1 MFLNLK
7 LIEGGIVAFRGM
19 GKGEITSIG
28 NIGIPSLASID
39 NVLYVEGLTYNL
51 LSISQFFYSGYI
63 VSFNKDQCIV
73 KTEDNNVRD
82 RGSNMKTR
90 PWSLKKLEEVL
101 YFTCLTLLSGICINC
116 CIVCCILVFIF
127 SYVHHASSYRSKKI
141 VSKVRNFFQCIKL
154 FFLSITR

>member
-1 MFLNLK
+1 MLAKAPHSAISKPLK
-7 LIEGGIVAFRGM
+7 RFSYKTCVMLGFYFMLDSTYRPSVTQSWCSNWTIVQVVSQRNKGGI
-19 GKGEITSIG
+19 
-28 NIGIPSLASID
+28 
-39 NVLYVEGLTYNL
+39 
-51 LSISQFFYSGYI
+51 
-63 VSFNKDQCIV
+63 
-73 KTEDNNVRD
+73 VRD

>member
-7 LIEGGIVAFRGM
+7 PIEGGIVAFRGM

-82 RGSNMKTR
+82 RGSNMK
-90 PWSLKKLEEVL
+90 KVEEVL
-101 YFTCLTLLSGICINC
+101 SFYMPNSLSGICIDC
-116 CIVCCILVFIF
+116 CIFVSIF
-127 SYVHHASSYRSKKI
+127 SCVHHASSCRIKKI
-141 VSKVRNFFQCIKL
+141 VSKVRNFFNA
-154 FFLSITR
+154 